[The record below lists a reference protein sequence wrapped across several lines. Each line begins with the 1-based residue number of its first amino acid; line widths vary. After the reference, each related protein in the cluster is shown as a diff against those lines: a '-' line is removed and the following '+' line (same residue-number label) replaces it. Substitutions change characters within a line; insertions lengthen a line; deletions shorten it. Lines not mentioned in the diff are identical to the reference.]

1 MKNATVII
9 VANYLNSSHGG
20 QVAFSSPIIGAAAG
34 FYVWKIEK
42 DWLQGL
48 VSNNVTLWINP
59 LNPVDG
65 EPHSL
70 GGLNLEITNK
80 PAEYYHPPPTPVPT
94 GQSLYIALPSVFGF
108 ILLCVCG
115 GAIINR
121 KHRKIGLG
129 NVMGRRNG
137 YGVGKSRSQRLGL
150 RKKKDGAIQLRDQ
163 ELTAGGQYR
172 DAPLPEDRERPSRH
186 ARADSDALGSLAGTP
201 TEDRP
206 NYFRDELQRQ
216 ERNRY

>member
-1 MKNATVII
+1 MKNATVLI
-9 VANYLNSSHGG
+9 VANYLNSSNGG
-20 QVAFSSPIIGAAAG
+20 QVAFSSAIIGAAAG
-34 FYVWKIEK
+34 FYVWTIEK

-48 VSNNVTLWINP
+48 SSNNVTVWINP
-59 LNPVDG
+59 LKPLDG
-65 EPHSL
+65 EAHSL
-70 GGLNLEITNK
+70 GGLNLGITTK
-80 PAEYYHPPPTPVPT
+80 PAQYYHPPPTSAPT

-108 ILLCVCG
+108 IVLCICG
-115 GAIINR
+115 GAMINR

-137 YGVGKSRSQRLGL
+137 YGIGQSRRQRLGL

-172 DAPLPEDRERPSRH
+172 DAPLPEESGRPSGH
-186 ARADSDALGSLAGTP
+186 ARADSDLGSLAGTP
-201 TEDRP
+201 TEERT